1 MIPFYTDNGPT
12 LEAHNRQLLEAA
24 RTDNVDLLSE
34 IFAKHGEYDVN
45 FQDGWVLSPVSS
57 ICSCV
62 ANEGLFSIGNTGAQ
76 DT

>member
-1 MIPFYTDNGPT
+1 MVPLCTDNKGPT

-45 FQDGWVLSPVSS
+45 FQDGWV
-57 ICSCV
+57 
-62 ANEGLFSIGNTGAQ
+62 
-76 DT
+76 